1 MSRAKSRQNLEVC
14 GDCGALDATWA
25 SVNKGILL
33 CTQCCSI
40 HRSLGR
46 HISQVKS
53 LLKSTWHPNQLNMVC
68 SLNNNGAN
76 NIWEHAL
83 LENGSKLMKKKPNA
97 KDPLSVKQEYIKAKH
112 LHCAFAFR
120 ENYGDGLLSVE
131 NELGKQ
137 LHASVRTPNLE
148 TSFRLLA
155 LGADPNYFHDEK
167 GSTPLHVAIKSDQ
180 KLQMELLLVYG
191 ADPTCPDNKGKTAID
206 YARSQPN
213 KDLANRLIESQYE
226 VTDTFSY
233 YLSLRKPDHTSGV
246 HFHIPQSGFK
256 SNATSLSKLQKLNNH
271 IFEELAMDV
280 FDEVDRR
287 ETEAIWLSCADTT
300 DLNDVP
306 FLPVDNTLSTTRN
319 QGRQKLARFSTP
331 ELKSLVYDVLIDT
344 QRRQMIAEKGSM
356 LQLRETS
363 VVDDDPLYDS
373 VASDEDYA
381 MVPEEEKSDLAVS
394 EKHLTSSSSISL
406 DNVSKTN
413 QILEQL
419 TKQLKNSDS
428 TITDLRAEVMKL
440 RQCVKTLQNENFELK
455 SRLSQTKLYSK
466 LNGDSGFD
474 SLEHI
479 SENQNSEYES
489 LPNGKVAD
497 EVDLHLNRRNQRP
510 SSMYETREGIGKV
523 PYWHAMKNQL
533 KQNEQTRNTT
543 QSLYSSP
550 QDRQTVLQCTEQI
563 TRTIQQL
570 CKSIQEPEKEDCV
583 PSAEKVKYS
592 IAKLASHLPKD
603 TEAAR
608 VKLMQEVASQ
618 LQPECSALQLSE
630 KKGDAKAVE
639 CHFSNIRDLAFHLA
653 KFTKDIV
660 TMYSS
665 NQ

>member
-1 MSRAKSRQNLEVC
+1 MSRAKSRQNNLEVC

-76 NIWEHAL
+76 NIWEHVL
-83 LENGSKLMKKKPNA
+83 LENGSKLMKKS
-97 KDPLSVKQEYIKAKH
+97 PLRKISW
-112 LHCAFAFR
+112 
-120 ENYGDGLLSVE
+120 ENYEDGLLSVE

-167 GSTPLHVAIKSDQ
+167 GSTPLHVAVKSDQ
-180 KLQMELLLVYG
+180 KLQVELLLVYG
-191 ADPTCPDNKGKTAID
+191 ADPTCIDNQGKNSSRICQSTANLF
-206 YARSQPN
+206 YFMLYSN
-213 KDLANRLIESQYE
+213 KDLTSRLIESQYE

-233 YLSLRKPDHTSGV
+233 YLSLRKPDHANGI
-246 HFHIPQSGFK
+246 HFHIPQTGFK
-256 SNATSLSKLQKLNNH
+256 SNASSLAKLQKLNNH
-271 IFEELAMDV
+271 VFEELAMDV
-280 FDEVDRR
+280 YDEVDRR

-331 ELKSLVYDVLIDT
+331 ELKSLVYDILVDT
-344 QRRQMIAEKGSM
+344 QRRQMLSEKGSM
-356 LQLRETS
+356 IQQLREVS

-381 MVPEEEKSDLAVS
+381 TVPEEEKDKTAGGDKL
-394 EKHLTSSSSISL
+394 HLNVKEIMSL

-419 TKQLKNSDS
+419 TKQLKNSDN
-428 TITDLRAEVMKL
+428 TITDLRAEVIKL
-440 RQCVKTLQNENFELK
+440 RQCVKTLQSENFELK
-455 SRLSQTKLYSK
+455 TRLSQTKLSPR

-474 SLEHI
+474 SLEYI
-479 SENQNSEYES
+479 SENQLSEPDGLS
-489 LPNGKVAD
+489 NGKVSD
-497 EVDLHLNRRNQRP
+497 EVDLRQNKKNQRP

-533 KQNEQTRNTT
+533 KQSEQSRNTT

-550 QDRQTVLQCTEQI
+550 QDRETVLQCTEQI

-570 CKSIQEPEKEDCV
+570 CRSIQEPDKEECV
-583 PSAEKVKYS
+583 TSAEKVKFS
-592 IAKLASHLPKD
+592 IVKLASHLPK
-603 TEAAR
+603 EAEAER
-608 VKLMQEVASQ
+608 MKLMLEVASR
-618 LQPECSALQLSE
+618 LQPECSALQLSQR
-630 KKGDAKAVE
+630 KGDTKAVDS
-639 CHFSNIRDLAFHLA
+639 HFSNIRDLAFHLA

-660 TMYSS
+660 TKYSS
-665 NQ
+665 GQ